1 MLGCFYHIRRASEIK
16 INFRF
21 LKEDAMEIQSP
32 WVRAGKTGDRYP
44 LAEYL
49 GVSPKQAEKIR
60 RALKGKEHHIGRVV
74 IFAKADVD
82 EYINTHCV

>member
-1 MLGCFYHIRRASEIK
+1 
-16 INFRF
+16 
-21 LKEDAMEIQSP
+21 MEIQSP

-82 EYINTHCV
+82 EYIDTHCF

>member
-1 MLGCFYHIRRASEIK
+1 
-16 INFRF
+16 
-21 LKEDAMEIQSP
+21 MEIQSP
-32 WVRAGKTGDRYP
+32 WVRAGKIGDRYP

-49 GVSPKQAEKIR
+49 DISPRQAARVR
-60 RALKGKEHHIGRVV
+60 RALKGKEYHIGRVV